1 MSIKDYVD
9 LAASNPALFDTV
21 NKYDIDGIESGFN
34 ESNPNSISFGEA
46 LSAATKDDGLNT
58 QYGKQ
63 SLSKINGGKVLQYP
77 VDLDTSIQDYF
88 EIQIFKYR
96 PAKVLPGIT
105 RTSQGYGIKSSTK
118 TEDKKTNIIT
128 TTTESGT
135 DYSYAASRRQN
146 RQNQRLEELQ
156 GTIQLPMPSDI
167 KDGNRVDWGGE
178 KMGNFEGELSESI
191 ITGMGEGAFGG
202 AGEVKDGLGFGGT
215 VSEITGSIQKSL
227 KNTGFRRK
235 TQMDLVAAAGKTLG
249 LNVDV
254 DQALNRKFGV
264 VKNPNLELLFT
275 GPQLRDFT
283 FMFRF
288 SPRSSDESAKVRMI
302 IRSLKQHMAT
312 KKNPKRGAKGESTGN
327 WLLGT
332 PDVFKL
338 RYIKAKTQQDIK
350 GLNKFKTCALKGI
363 NVDYTGGLGRFAA
376 YDEDSQPITTFVT
389 LTFGE
394 LVPLY
399 DQDYL
404 EFDSH
409 DDVGL

>member
-1 MSIKDYVD
+1 
-9 LAASNPALFDTV
+9 
-21 NKYDIDGIESGFN
+21 
-34 ESNPNSISFGEA
+34 
-46 LSAATKDDGLNT
+46 
-58 QYGKQ
+58 
-63 SLSKINGGKVLQYP
+63 
-77 VDLDTSIQDYF
+77 
-88 EIQIFKYR
+88 
-96 PAKVLPGIT
+96 
-105 RTSQGYGIKSSTK
+105 
-118 TEDKKTNIIT
+118 
-128 TTTESGT
+128 
-135 DYSYAASRRQN
+135 
-146 RQNQRLEELQ
+146 
-156 GTIQLPMPSDI
+156 
-167 KDGNRVDWGGE
+167 
-178 KMGNFEGELSESI
+178 
-191 ITGMGEGAFGG
+191 
-202 AGEVKDGLGFGGT
+202 
-215 VSEITGSIQKSL
+215 
-227 KNTGFRRK
+227 
-235 TQMDLVAAAGKTLG
+235 
-249 LNVDV
+249 
-254 DQALNRKFGV
+254 
-264 VKNPNLELLFT
+264 
-275 GPQLRDFT
+275 
-283 FMFRF
+283 MFRF

-350 GLNKFKTCALKGI
+350 GLNKFKTCALKSI

>member
-1 MSIKDYVD
+1 MSQGNRGLKRYRN
-9 LAASNPALFDTV
+9 LEKSNSKLNNTLK
-21 NKYDIDGIESGFN
+21 NSDINSEESGIN
-34 ESNPNSISFGEA
+34 QNKAPNQTPNVSN
-46 LSAATKDDGLNT
+46 KLNT
-58 QYGKQ
+58 QYGQQ
-63 SLSKINGGKVLQYP
+63 SLPKINGGQVLQYP

-105 RTSQGYGIKSSTK
+105 RTSQGYGIKSNTK
-118 TEDKKTNIIT
+118 SENKKTTIET

-135 DYSYAASRRQN
+135 DYSYAATRRQN

-178 KMGNFEGELSESI
+178 KMGNLEGELSEDI
-191 ITGMGEGAFGG
+191 IKNMGSGAFGSG
-202 AGEVKDGLGFGGT
+202 DFEEGGFGKT
-215 VSEITGSIQKSL
+215 VGDVTQKLGGLIQNK
-227 KNTGFRRK
+227 GFRRR
-235 TQMDLVAAAGKTLG
+235 TQLGLIAAAGKTLG
-249 LNVDV
+249 LNVNV

>member
-1 MSIKDYVD
+1 MSSFADYAN

-21 NKYDIDGIESGFN
+21 NKYDIDGIESGFS
-34 ESNPNSISFGEA
+34 EYNPNSLSFGEA
-46 LSAATKDDGLNT
+46 ISGDYEGLNT

-63 SLSKINGGKVLQYP
+63 SLSKINGGQVLQYP

-105 RTSQGYGIKSSTK
+105 RTSQGYGIKSNK
-118 TEDKKTNIIT
+118 QGVDNETNKGSIT
-128 TTTESGT
+128 RQSGT
-135 DYSYAASRRQN
+135 DYSYAASRRSN

-167 KDGNRVDWGGE
+167 KDGNRVEWGGE
-178 KMGNFEGELSESI
+178 RMGNFEGQISESI
-191 ITGMGEGAFGG
+191 IENMGGG
-202 AGEVKDGLGFGGT
+202 ALGGVDFEGGGLGKTVGGT
-215 VSEITGSIQKSL
+215 VDTFKKTIENK
-227 KNTGFRRK
+227 GFRRK
-235 TQMDLVAAAGKTLG
+235 TQMDLIAAAGKTLG

-264 VKNPNLELLFT
+264 VQNPNLELLFT

-350 GLNKFKTCALKGI
+350 GLNKFKTCALKSI

>member
-1 MSIKDYVD
+1 MNEYFNLESSNVPLYNTLKDVDTKSIE
-9 LAASNPALFDTV
+9 A
-21 NKYDIDGIESGFN
+21 GFN
-34 ESNPNSISFGEA
+34 QSDPNSLSFGEA
-46 LSAATKDDGLNT
+46 LSIVTKDDGLNT

-63 SLSKINGGKVLQYP
+63 SLSKINGGQVLQYP

-105 RTSQGYGIKSSTK
+105 RTSQGYGIKSNK
-118 TEDKKTNIIT
+118 QGVDNETNKGSIT
-128 TTTESGT
+128 TQSGT
-135 DYSYAASRRQN
+135 DYSYAASRRSN

-178 KMGNFEGELSESI
+178 TMGNLEGQISESVI
-191 ITGMGEGAFGG
+191 DNVMGGTLGGEGKDTGKGFFGG
-202 AGEVKDGLGFGGT
+202 IGDV
-215 VSEITGSIQKSL
+215 TGSIQEAITEKR
-227 KNTGFRRK
+227 FRRR
-235 TQMDLVAAAGKTLG
+235 TQLGLVAAAGKTLG

-302 IRSLKQHMAT
+302 IRTLKQHMAT

-399 DQDYL
+399 DQDYM

>member
-1 MSIKDYVD
+1 MSSSFKQYAN
-9 LAASNPALFDTV
+9 LEASNVQLHNTLKDVDT
-21 NKYDIDGIESGFN
+21 KSIERGFN
-34 ESNPNSISFGEA
+34 QDTSTRSFGEYA
-46 LSAATKDDGLNT
+46 SGDYEGLNT

-63 SLSKINGGKVLQYP
+63 SLSKINGGQVLQYP

-105 RTSQGYGIKSSTK
+105 RTSQGYGIKSN
-118 TEDKKTNIIT
+118 KKGVNNETNKGSIT
-128 TTTESGT
+128 TQSGT

-178 KMGNFEGELSESI
+178 TMGNLAGELSDSVVEN
-191 ITGMGEGAFGG
+191 MGG
-202 AGEVKDGLGFGGT
+202 AALGRGDFEGGGFGETMGDVT
-215 VSEITGSIQKSL
+215 QGLKEAL
-227 KNTGFRRK
+227 KNKGFRRR
-235 TQMDLVAAAGKTLG
+235 QQLNLIAAASKTLG
-249 LNVDV
+249 LTVDV

-302 IRSLKQHMAT
+302 IRSLKQHMST

-350 GLNKFKTCALKGI
+350 GLNKFKTCALKSI

>member
-1 MSIKDYVD
+1 MSQGRGLRKYRN
-9 LAASNPALFDTV
+9 LEKSNSKLNNTLQ
-21 NKYDIDGIESGFN
+21 NSDINSEESGVN
-34 ESNPNSISFGEA
+34 ETKSPISTSDVSN
-46 LSAATKDDGLNT
+46 KLNT
-58 QYGKQ
+58 QYGQQ
-63 SLSKINGGKVLQYP
+63 SLPKINGGQVLQYP

-88 EIQIFKYR
+88 EIQIFKYK

-105 RTSQGYGIKSSTK
+105 RTSQGYGIKSNTK
-118 TEDKKTNIIT
+118 KVNTET
-128 TTTESGT
+128 TKGTVTTQTGT
-135 DYSYAASRRQN
+135 DYSYAASRRSN

-156 GTIQLPMPSDI
+156 GTIQLPMPADI
-167 KDGNRVDWGGE
+167 KDGNNVRWGGE
-178 KMGNFEGELSESI
+178 EMGNFEGQISESI
-191 ITGMGEGAFGG
+191 IENMGGG
-202 AGEVKDGLGFGGT
+202 ALGGPDFEGGGLGKT
-215 VSEITGSIQKSL
+215 VGDITGDFKSAITN
-227 KNTGFRRK
+227 KGFRRR
-235 TQMDLVAAAGKTLG
+235 TQMGLVAAASQTLG
-249 LNVDV
+249 LNINV

-302 IRSLKQHMAT
+302 IRSLKQHMST

-338 RYIKAKTQQDIK
+338 RYIKAKTQKDIK

-394 LVPLY
+394 LLPLY

>member
-1 MSIKDYVD
+1 MKRHQIKVKYQNTKKV
-9 LAASNPALFDTV
+9 NTETTKGTV
-21 NKYDIDGIESGFN
+21 
-34 ESNPNSISFGEA
+34 
-46 LSAATKDDGLNT
+46 
-58 QYGKQ
+58 
-63 SLSKINGGKVLQYP
+63 
-77 VDLDTSIQDYF
+77 
-88 EIQIFKYR
+88 
-96 PAKVLPGIT
+96 
-105 RTSQGYGIKSSTK
+105 
-118 TEDKKTNIIT
+118 
-128 TTTESGT
+128 TTETGT
-135 DYSYAASRRQN
+135 DYSYAASRRSN

-156 GTIQLPMPSDI
+156 GTIQLPMPADI
-167 KDGNRVDWGGE
+167 KDGNNVRWGGE
-178 KMGNFEGELSESI
+178 EMGNFEGQISESI
-191 ITGMGEGAFGG
+191 IENMGGG
-202 AGEVKDGLGFGGT
+202 ALGGPDFEGGGLGKTVGGT
-215 VSEITGSIQKSL
+215 VDAFKEAITNK
-227 KNTGFRRK
+227 GFRRR
-235 TQMDLVAAAGKTLG
+235 TQMGLVAAASQTLG
-249 LNVDV
+249 LNVNV

-338 RYIKAKTQQDIK
+338 RYIKAKTQKDIK

>member
-1 MSIKDYVD
+1 MNEYFNLESSNVPLYNTLKDVDTKSIE
-9 LAASNPALFDTV
+9 A
-21 NKYDIDGIESGFN
+21 GFN
-34 ESNPNSISFGEA
+34 QSDPNSLSFGEA
-46 LSAATKDDGLNT
+46 LSITTKDDGLNT

-63 SLSKINGGKVLQYP
+63 SLSKINGGQVLQYP

-105 RTSQGYGIKSSTK
+105 RTSQGYGIKSNKQGVDNETNKGSITK
-118 TEDKKTNIIT
+118 Q
-128 TTTESGT
+128 SGT

-156 GTIQLPMPSDI
+156 STIQLPMPSDI

-178 KMGNFEGELSESI
+178 KMGNLEGQIADSI
-191 ITGMGEGAFGG
+191 IDSMGDNTLGQGN
-202 AGEVKDGLGFGGT
+202 VDKGFGETAGDT
-215 VSEITGSIQKSL
+215 VNAFKKTIQNK
-227 KNTGFRRK
+227 GFRRK
-235 TQMDLVAAAGKTLG
+235 MQMELIAAAGKTLG
-249 LNVDV
+249 LNVNV

-350 GLNKFKTCALKGI
+350 GLNKFKTCALKSI

-399 DQDYL
+399 DQDYM

>member
-1 MSIKDYVD
+1 MSSIKDYVD

-21 NKYDIDGIESGFN
+21 NKYDIDGTESGFN
-34 ESNPNSISFGEA
+34 ESNPNSLTMGEA
-46 LSAATKDDGLNT
+46 LSIASKDDRLNT

-63 SLSKINGGKVLQYP
+63 SLSKINGGQVLQYP

-105 RTSQGYGIKSSTK
+105 RTSQGYGIKSNK
-118 TEDKKTNIIT
+118 QGVNNETNKGSIT
-128 TTTESGT
+128 TQSGT

-167 KDGNRVDWGGE
+167 KDGNRVEWGGE
-178 KMGNFEGELSESI
+178 RMDSLQGQLSDSI
-191 ITGMGEGAFGG
+191 ITSMGDNALGQGA
-202 AGEVKDGLGFGGT
+202 AGKDFSATAGDALDAVAKT
-215 VSEITGSIQKSL
+215 VQ
-227 KNTGFRRK
+227 NTGFRRR
-235 TQMDLVAAAGKTLG
+235 QQLQLMAAASKTLG
-249 LNVDV
+249 LTVDV

-264 VKNPNLELLFT
+264 VQNPNLELLFT

-302 IRSLKQHMAT
+302 IRALKQHMAT
-312 KKNPKRGAKGESTGN
+312 KKNPKRGAKSESTGN

-350 GLNKFKTCALKGI
+350 GLNKFKTCALKSI

-399 DQDYL
+399 DQDYM

>member
-1 MSIKDYVD
+1 MSQGNRGLKRYRN
-9 LAASNPALFDTV
+9 LEKSNSKLNNTLK
-21 NKYDIDGIESGFN
+21 NSDINSEESGIN
-34 ESNPNSISFGEA
+34 QNTSPDSTSTGVSN
-46 LSAATKDDGLNT
+46 KLNT
-58 QYGKQ
+58 QYGQQ
-63 SLSKINGGKVLQYP
+63 SLPKINGGQVLQYP

-105 RTSQGYGIKSSTK
+105 RTSQGYGIKSNTNKVNTETTK
-118 TEDKKTNIIT
+118 GT
-128 TTTESGT
+128 TTIQTGT
-135 DYSYAASRRQN
+135 DYSYAASRRSN

-167 KDGNRVDWGGE
+167 KDGNRVEWGGE
-178 KMGNFEGELSESI
+178 KMGNLEGQLSEDIIKNMGGGALGGTDFEG
-191 ITGMGEGAFGG
+191 G
-202 AGEVKDGLGFGGT
+202 GFGKT
-215 VSEITGSIQKSL
+215 VGAVTEGLKEAIQDK
-227 KNTGFRRK
+227 GFRRR
-235 TQMDLVAAAGKTLG
+235 QQLNLIAAAGKTLG

-302 IRSLKQHMAT
+302 IRALKQHMAT

-350 GLNKFKTCALKGI
+350 GLNKFKTCALKSI

-376 YDEDSQPITTFVT
+376 YEEDSQPVTTIIQLSFT
-389 LTFGE
+389 ELT
-394 LVPLY
+394 PIY
-399 DQDYL
+399 DIDYT
-404 EFDSH
+404 EFTTD

>member
-1 MSIKDYVD
+1 MSSSFKQYAN
-9 LAASNPALFDTV
+9 LEASNVQLHNTLKDVDT
-21 NKYDIDGIESGFN
+21 KSIERGFN
-34 ESNPNSISFGEA
+34 EDTSTRSFGEYA
-46 LSAATKDDGLNT
+46 SGDYEGLNT

-63 SLSKINGGKVLQYP
+63 SLSKINGGQVLQYP

-105 RTSQGYGIKSSTK
+105 RTSQGYGIKSN
-118 TEDKKTNIIT
+118 KKGVNNETNKGSIT
-128 TTTESGT
+128 TQSGT
-135 DYSYAASRRQN
+135 DYSYAASRRSN

-167 KDGNRVDWGGE
+167 KDGNRVEWGGKE
-178 KMGNFEGELSESI
+178 MDSLEGQLSEDIIKNMGGGALGGTDFEG
-191 ITGMGEGAFGG
+191 G
-202 AGEVKDGLGFGGT
+202 GFGET
-215 VSEITGSIQKSL
+215 VGDVTQKLKEAIQNK
-227 KNTGFRRK
+227 GFRRR
-235 TQMDLVAAAGKTLG
+235 QQLNLIAAASKTLG
-249 LNVDV
+249 LSVDV

-264 VKNPNLELLFT
+264 VQNPNLELLFT

-350 GLNKFKTCALKGI
+350 GLNKFKTCALKSI

-389 LTFGE
+389 LTFAE

>member
-1 MSIKDYVD
+1 MMNLGTSGLKKYLD
-9 LAASNPALFDTV
+9 LEKSNPKLNNTLKND
-21 NKYDIDGIESGFN
+21 DINSVESGIN
-34 ESNPNSISFGEA
+34 QNTSPDSTSTGVSN
-46 LSAATKDDGLNT
+46 KLNT

-63 SLSKINGGKVLQYP
+63 SLPKINGGQVLQYP

-105 RTSQGYGIKSSTK
+105 RTSQGYGIKSNK
-118 TEDKKTNIIT
+118 QGVDNETNKGSIT
-128 TTTESGT
+128 TQSST
-135 DYSYAASRRQN
+135 DYSYAASRRSN

-167 KDGNRVDWGGE
+167 KDGNRVEWGGE
-178 KMGNFEGELSESI
+178 TMGNLEGELSEDI
-191 ITGMGEGAFGG
+191 IKNMGGG
-202 AGEVKDGLGFGGT
+202 ALGGTDFEGGGFGET
-215 VSEITGSIQKSL
+215 L
-227 KNTGFRRK
+227 KGVTQGLRTAIEDKGFRRR
-235 TQMDLVAAAGKTLG
+235 TQLNLIAAAGKTLG
-249 LNVDV
+249 LNVNV

-264 VKNPNLELLFT
+264 VQNPNLELLFT

-302 IRSLKQHMAT
+302 IRALKQHMAT
-312 KKNPKRGAKGESTGN
+312 KKNPKRGAKSESTGN

-350 GLNKFKTCALKGI
+350 GLNKFKTCALKSI

>member
-1 MSIKDYVD
+1 MSNINNYFNVE
-9 LAASNPALFDTV
+9 ASNLQLYNTLKDVDT
-21 NKYDIDGIESGFN
+21 KYIEKGFN
-34 ESNPNSISFGEA
+34 ESDPNSLSLGEA
-46 LSAATKDDGLNT
+46 LSIVTKDDGLNT

-63 SLSKINGGKVLQYP
+63 SLSKINGGQVLQYP

-105 RTSQGYGIKSSTK
+105 RTSQGYGIKSNKQGVNNETNKGSITK
-118 TEDKKTNIIT
+118 Q
-128 TTTESGT
+128 SGT

-178 KMGNFEGELSESI
+178 KMGNLEGQIADSI
-191 ITGMGEGAFGG
+191 IDSMGDNTLGQGN
-202 AGEVKDGLGFGGT
+202 VDKGFGETAGDT
-215 VSEITGSIQKSL
+215 VNAFKKTIQNK
-227 KNTGFRRK
+227 GFRRK
-235 TQMDLVAAAGKTLG
+235 MQMELIAAAGKTLG

-350 GLNKFKTCALKGI
+350 GLNKFKTCALKSI

-394 LVPLY
+394 LLPLY

>member
-1 MSIKDYVD
+1 MSFADYAN

-34 ESNPNSISFGEA
+34 ESNPNSLSFGEA
-46 LSAATKDDGLNT
+46 ISGDYEGLNT

-63 SLSKINGGKVLQYP
+63 SLSKINGGQVLQYP

-105 RTSQGYGIKSSTK
+105 RTSQGYGIKSNK
-118 TEDKKTNIIT
+118 QGVDNETNKGSIT
-128 TTTESGT
+128 TQSST
-135 DYSYAASRRQN
+135 DYSYAASRRSN

-167 KDGNRVDWGGE
+167 KDGNRVEWGGE
-178 KMGNFEGELSESI
+178 TMGNLEGELSEDI
-191 ITGMGEGAFGG
+191 IKNMGGG
-202 AGEVKDGLGFGGT
+202 ALGGTDFEGGGFGET
-215 VSEITGSIQKSL
+215 L
-227 KNTGFRRK
+227 KGVTQGLRTAIEDKGFRRR
-235 TQMDLVAAAGKTLG
+235 TQLNLIAAAGKTLG
-249 LNVDV
+249 LNVNV

-302 IRSLKQHMAT
+302 IRALKQHMAT
-312 KKNPKRGAKGESTGN
+312 KKNPKRGAKSESTGN

-350 GLNKFKTCALKGI
+350 GLNKFKTCALKSI

-376 YDEDSQPITTFVT
+376 YDEDSQPITTFLT

>member
-1 MSIKDYVD
+1 MSFADYAN

-21 NKYDIDGIESGFN
+21 NKYDIDGIESGFS
-34 ESNPNSISFGEA
+34 EYNPNSLSFGEA
-46 LSAATKDDGLNT
+46 ISGDYEGLNT

-63 SLSKINGGKVLQYP
+63 SLSKINGGQVLQYP

-105 RTSQGYGIKSSTK
+105 RTSQGYGIKSNK
-118 TEDKKTNIIT
+118 QGVNNETNKGSIT
-128 TTTESGT
+128 TQSGT

-167 KDGNRVDWGGE
+167 KDGNRVEWGGE
-178 KMGNFEGELSESI
+178 TMGNFEGEIGESVI
-191 ITGMGEGAFGG
+191 DNVMGGTLGGEGKDTGKGFFGSIG
-202 AGEVKDGLGFGGT
+202 DV
-215 VSEITGSIQKSL
+215 TGSIKEAVGE
-227 KNTGFRRK
+227 KAFRRK
-235 TQMDLVAAAGKTLG
+235 TQLGLVAAAGKTLG
-249 LNVDV
+249 LEVDV

-350 GLNKFKTCALKGI
+350 GLNKFKTCALKSI

-376 YDEDSQPITTFVT
+376 YDEDSQPITTFLT

>member
-1 MSIKDYVD
+1 MSNINNYFNVE
-9 LAASNPALFDTV
+9 ASNLQLYNTLKDVDT
-21 NKYDIDGIESGFN
+21 KYIEKGFN
-34 ESNPNSISFGEA
+34 ESDPNSLSFGEA
-46 LSAATKDDGLNT
+46 LSITTKDDGLNT

-63 SLSKINGGKVLQYP
+63 SLSKINGGQVLQYP

-105 RTSQGYGIKSSTK
+105 RTSQGYGIKSNKQGVNNETNKGSITK
-118 TEDKKTNIIT
+118 Q
-128 TTTESGT
+128 SGT

-178 KMGNFEGELSESI
+178 KMGNLEGQIADSI
-191 ITGMGEGAFGG
+191 IDSMGDNTLGQGN
-202 AGEVKDGLGFGGT
+202 VDKGFGETAGDT
-215 VSEITGSIQKSL
+215 VNAFKKTIQNK
-227 KNTGFRRK
+227 GFRRK
-235 TQMDLVAAAGKTLG
+235 MQMELIAAAGKTLG

-312 KKNPKRGAKGESTGN
+312 KKNPKRGSKGESTGN

-350 GLNKFKTCALKGI
+350 GLNKFKTCALKSI

-394 LVPLY
+394 LLPLY

>member
-1 MSIKDYVD
+1 MSRIKDYVD

-34 ESNPNSISFGEA
+34 ENTSTRSFGEYI
-46 LSAATKDDGLNT
+46 SGDYDGLNT

-63 SLSKINGGKVLQYP
+63 SLSKINGGQVLQYP

-105 RTSQGYGIKSSTK
+105 RTSQGYGIKSNK
-118 TEDKKTNIIT
+118 QGVNNETNKGSIT
-128 TTTESGT
+128 TQSGT

-167 KDGNRVDWGGE
+167 KDGNRVDWGG
-178 KMGNFEGELSESI
+178 KTMGSLEGELSEDVI
-191 ITGMGEGAFGG
+191 KNMGGG
-202 AGEVKDGLGFGGT
+202 ALGGTDFEGGGFGET
-215 VSEITGSIQKSL
+215 L
-227 KNTGFRRK
+227 KGVTQGLKTAIEDKGFRRR
-235 TQMDLVAAAGKTLG
+235 QQLNLIAAAGKTLG

-302 IRSLKQHMAT
+302 IRALKQHMST

-350 GLNKFKTCALKGI
+350 GLNKFKTCALKSI

>member
-1 MSIKDYVD
+1 MMNLGISGLKKYVD
-9 LAASNPALFDTV
+9 LEKSNSKLNNTLK
-21 NKYDIDGIESGFN
+21 NSDINSVESGIN
-34 ESNPNSISFGEA
+34 QNTSPASTSTGVSN
-46 LSAATKDDGLNT
+46 KLNT
-58 QYGKQ
+58 QYGQQ
-63 SLSKINGGKVLQYP
+63 SLPKINGGQVLQYP
-77 VDLDTSIQDYF
+77 VDLDTNIQDYF

-105 RTSQGYGIKSSTK
+105 RTSQGYGIKSNKQGVDNESNKGSITK
-118 TEDKKTNIIT
+118 Q
-128 TTTESGT
+128 SGT
-135 DYSYAASRRQN
+135 DYSYAATRRQN

-178 KMGNFEGELSESI
+178 KMGNFAGEISESVI
-191 ITGMGEGAFGG
+191 DNVMGGTLGGEGKDAGKGFLGG
-202 AGEVKDGLGFGGT
+202 VGDVTQA
-215 VSEITGSIQKSL
+215 IQGAVTEKA
-227 KNTGFRRK
+227 FRRK
-235 TQMDLVAAAGKTLG
+235 TQLDLIAAAGKTLG

>member
-1 MSIKDYVD
+1 MSFKQYAN
-9 LAASNPALFDTV
+9 LEASNVPLYNTLKDVDT
-21 NKYDIDGIESGFN
+21 KSIEAGFN
-34 ESNPNSISFGEA
+34 QSDPNSLTMGEA
-46 LSAATKDDGLNT
+46 LSIVTKDDGLNT

-105 RTSQGYGIKSSTK
+105 RTSQGYGIKSNIKS
-118 TEDKKTNIIT
+118 ENKKTTIET
-128 TTTESGT
+128 TTIQSGT
-135 DYSYAASRRQN
+135 DYSYAATRRQN

-156 GTIQLPMPSDI
+156 STIQLPMPSDI

-178 KMGNFEGELSESI
+178 TMGNLEGQISESVI
-191 ITGMGEGAFGG
+191 KNVMGGTLGGFGEDSGKGFFGG
-202 AGEVKDGLGFGGT
+202 IDDVKGSLQ
-215 VSEITGSIQKSL
+215 EAITEKR
-227 KNTGFRRK
+227 FRRR
-235 TQMDLVAAAGKTLG
+235 TQLGLVAAAGKTLG
-249 LNVDV
+249 LTVDV

-264 VKNPNLELLFT
+264 VQNPNLELLFT

-350 GLNKFKTCALKGI
+350 GLNKFKTCALKSI

-399 DQDYL
+399 DQDYM

>member
-1 MSIKDYVD
+1 ML
-9 LAASNPALFDTV
+9 LADPDQIA
-21 NKYDIDGIESGFN
+21 
-34 ESNPNSISFGEA
+34 
-46 LSAATKDDGLNT
+46 
-58 QYGKQ
+58 
-63 SLSKINGGKVLQYP
+63 SLSKIVDDPNVSFLAEKSAEFKKNRGDAEEIFMNSPDLVVAGVYTEIATVQILQSLGVRVEIFPIEQNFEDIIKNMGGGALGGTDFEGGGFGKTVGAVTEGLKEA
-77 VDLDTSIQDYF
+77 IQD
-88 EIQIFKYR
+88 K
-96 PAKVLPGIT
+96 
-105 RTSQGYGIKSSTK
+105 
-118 TEDKKTNIIT
+118 
-128 TTTESGT
+128 
-135 DYSYAASRRQN
+135 
-146 RQNQRLEELQ
+146 
-156 GTIQLPMPSDI
+156 
-167 KDGNRVDWGGE
+167 
-178 KMGNFEGELSESI
+178 
-191 ITGMGEGAFGG
+191 
-202 AGEVKDGLGFGGT
+202 
-215 VSEITGSIQKSL
+215 
-227 KNTGFRRK
+227 GFRRR
-235 TQMDLVAAAGKTLG
+235 QQLNLIAAAGKTLG
-249 LNVDV
+249 LNVNV

-264 VKNPNLELLFT
+264 VQNPNLELLFT

-302 IRSLKQHMAT
+302 IRTLKQHMAT
-312 KKNPKRGAKGESTGN
+312 KKNPKRGAKSESTGN

-350 GLNKFKTCALKGI
+350 GLNKFKTCALKSI